1 MYVVGVDAGGTST
14 RACAVDSGMRVLGTG
29 RAGGANPNSH
39 PPEKAASA
47 IAEAV
52 AAATVDL
59 DRAELGDCVVGMAGS
74 SKLTDPAVA
83 ALFER
88 TWREA
93 GFDVTPQVVSDAETA
108 FASATDAP
116 DGTVLVSG
124 TGSIAGRI
132 RDRRMVSVSGGYGWL
147 LGDEGSGFWIGRE
160 AVRATLDALSRDEA
174 LAGGETPTRGE
185 PLGTLTSSVLAE
197 AGVDAAE
204 PRAFHLLITAV
215 NQDTPVHLARFA
227 PLVSAAAAS
236 DPVAARIADDAADRL
251 TDIAIAARDTDEET
265 PIVLVGSVLGT
276 GNPVRTRIH
285 ERLQGCDMRESKDG
299 VLGAAWLAALEGF
312 GQHVPH
318 PNRVG

>member
-14 RACAVDSGMRVLGTG
+14 RACAVDADMHVLGTG

-47 IAEAV
+47 VAEAV

-59 DRAELGDCVVGMAGS
+59 DRGDLGACVVGMAGS
-74 SKLTDPAVA
+74 SKLTDPDVA
-83 ALFER
+83 TLFER
-88 TWREA
+88 TWRDA

-116 DGTVLVSG
+116 DGTVLVAG

-132 RDRRMVSVSGGYGWL
+132 RDRRMVSISGGYGWL

-160 AVRATLDALSRDEA
+160 AVRATLDALTRREA
-174 LAGGETPTRGE
+174 LGELAST
-185 PLGTLTSSVLAE
+185 VLAE
-197 AGVDAAE
+197 AGVDPAE
-204 PRAFHLLITAV
+204 PQAFHLLITAV
-215 NQDTPVHLARFA
+215 NGEAPVRLARFA
-227 PLVSAAAAS
+227 PLVSAAVES

-251 TDIAIAARDTDEET
+251 SEIAFAARDAAENT
-265 PIVLVGSVLGT
+265 PIVLVGSVLGE
-276 GNPVRTRIH
+276 GGPVRIRVH
-285 ERLQGCDMRESKDG
+285 DRMRGCDVRESKDG
-299 VLGAAWLAALEGF
+299 VLGAAWLAALRGF
-312 GQHVPH
+312 GRQVPH

>member
-1 MYVVGVDAGGTST
+1 MMYVVGVDAGGTST
-14 RACAVDSGMRVLGTG
+14 RACAVDAGMRVLGTG

-83 ALFER
+83 SLFER
-88 TWREA
+88 TWRES
-93 GFDVTPQVVSDAETA
+93 GFDVTPHVVSDAETA

-116 DGTVLVSG
+116 DGTVLVAG

-147 LGDEGSGFWIGRE
+147 LGDEGSGFWIGRA
-160 AVRATLDALSRDEA
+160 AVRATLDALTRNDPLDE
-174 LAGGETPTRGE
+174 LTR
-185 PLGTLTSSVLAE
+185 SVLAE
-197 AGVDAAE
+197 AGVDPAE

-215 NQDTPVHLARFA
+215 NGEPPVQLARFA
-227 PLVSAAAAS
+227 PLVSAAAES
-236 DPVAARIADDAADRL
+236 DPAAARIADDAADHL
-251 TDIAIAARDTDEET
+251 IDIALAARDSEETT
-265 PIVLVGSVLGT
+265 PIVLVGSVLGA
-276 GNPVRTRIH
+276 GSPVRLRIH
-285 ERLQGCDMRESKDG
+285 DRLRDREVRESKDG
-299 VLGAAWLAALEGF
+299 VLGAAWLAALRGF
-312 GQHVPH
+312 GQRVPH